1 MKSIARGPYH
11 PPDRAEV
18 AEQLTPP
25 AAGSVPAFGRRLI
38 FFLRPWS
45 RESASA
51 STPDATGAAG
61 PRETPR
67 ETPPPLDTGI
77 TGGIS
82 LLVGGRADR
91 RRHGA

>member
-1 MKSIARGPYH
+1 MKSIARGPYN

-18 AEQLTPP
+18 AERLTPP
-25 AAGSVPAFGRRLI
+25 AAGAVPTFGRRLI

-51 STPDATGAAG
+51 STPGATGAAG

-67 ETPPPLDTGI
+67 QTRPALDTGI

-82 LLVGGRADR
+82 HLIGERADR
-91 RRHGA
+91 RRHGV